1 MLDIRNMIYKT
12 QANVKEY
19 KITNLL
25 QGPRKKV
32 KSVGAHVLKLT
43 PKCLKFAFYCI
54 FTLQFFQICAGPG
67 PHGPHGYEG
76 PAELVLH

>member
-1 MLDIRNMIYKT
+1 MIHSRKSNNKMLDIRNMIYKT

-32 KSVGAHVLKLT
+32 KSVGAQVLKLT
-43 PKCLKFAFYCI
+43 P
-54 FTLQFFQICAGPG
+54 
-67 PHGPHGYEG
+67 
-76 PAELVLH
+76 